1 MPQARLTASLQS
13 RYDWF
18 GFMLVPS
25 ESAKRNTSEP
35 SLCCVAGF
43 QEFIVPKKAAFVLE
57 NMRLK
62 IEISLADMTA
72 GFKI

>member
-1 MPQARLTASLQS
+1 
-13 RYDWF
+13 
-18 GFMLVPS
+18 MLVPP
-25 ESAKRNTSEP
+25 ESAKRNTTEP
-35 SLCCVAGF
+35 SLCCVAAF

-62 IEISLADMTA
+62 IEFSLADMTA